1 MQTTLEP
8 QPDSQRITTVPED
21 GPPFGIQVAT
31 LTSKEKDIVS
41 EPLPFKEVANSIES
55 IAKAI
60 LTTLQ
65 KVKPQRASVEF
76 GIEIAA
82 SEGKLLAVVVRGDAK
97 ANLKITLEW
106 GETLPTGIDEN
117 AAEQS

>member
-1 MQTTLEP
+1 
-8 QPDSQRITTVPED
+8 
-21 GPPFGIQVAT
+21 
-31 LTSKEKDIVS
+31 
-41 EPLPFKEVANSIES
+41 
-55 IAKAI
+55 
-60 LTTLQ
+60 
-65 KVKPQRASVEF
+65 VKPQRASVEF